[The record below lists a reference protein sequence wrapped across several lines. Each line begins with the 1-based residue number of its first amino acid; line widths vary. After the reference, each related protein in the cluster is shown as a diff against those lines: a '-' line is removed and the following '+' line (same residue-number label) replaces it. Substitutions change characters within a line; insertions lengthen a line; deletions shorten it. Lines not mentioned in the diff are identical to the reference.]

1 MTSRTDAPVASPAPR
16 PSPAVHRRGT
26 ARAAGVIAVA
36 AAAVTAV
43 SGCMVGVDYKQPVTK
58 APTDYGESHAGPTTR
73 ASEPIDLAI
82 WWRSFHDPEL
92 NSLINRAIHDN
103 NTLLQAEARVRQARA
118 QLGIE
123 WGNEFPT
130 LFLDGSYTRT
140 QTARSRGVVTGTSA
154 GNTTGGTGTT
164 TGTGGTGTGTG
175 TGGTTGTTTTGGTGS
190 ATGGAAGGSGTSL
203 VSGLTGHR
211 QNDLYQAGFDAGW
224 EVDVFGGN
232 RRSIEAAEDDL
243 ELQVNARRNA
253 LVTLT
258 AEVARD
264 YVLLRG
270 YQLQLQFANS
280 NLASERS
287 TLELTRSR
295 FRAGLTSDLDVANA
309 EASVAQTAATI
320 PSLEI
325 LIKQSIH
332 VLSILLGDE
341 PMALAAE
348 LGKDAPIPPTPS
360 EVPVGLPSELL
371 RRRPDV
377 RQAERQLAEN
387 TALIGVAV
395 AQLFPK
401 FSLTGSVGQ
410 ENSRFGL
417 TARSLSTIWSFGP
430 QVSWQILS
438 YTQLRDQIR
447 VTNAQQA
454 QSLYAYHQVVLQSFA
469 DVEDALVA
477 YAQDQVRA
485 KALQDEVNANQ
496 RAVDLST
503 QLYTRGL
510 GDFLNVL
517 TAQRALFTAQNDLAI
532 SQSNV
537 ATDLVQLYK
546 ALGGGWDETDEQQF
560 QKNENPAIP
569 VSNGVPGEKV
579 TG

>member
-1 MTSRTDAPVASPAPR
+1 
-16 PSPAVHRRGT
+16 
-26 ARAAGVIAVA
+26 
-36 AAAVTAV
+36 
-43 SGCMVGVDYKQPVTK
+43 MVGVDYKTPQAK
-58 APTDYGESHAGPTTR
+58 APTGYGESHAGPTTR
-73 ASEPIDLAI
+73 AAEPVDLAV
-82 WWRSFHDPEL
+82 WWRTFKDPEL
-92 NSLINRAIHDN
+92 NSLINRAINDN
-103 NTLLQAEARVRQARA
+103 NTFLQAQARVRQARA
-118 QLGIE
+118 QLGVE

-130 LFLDGSYTRT
+130 LSLDGSYTRSQSQKIGT
-140 QTARSRGVVTGTSA
+140 KTTSGSGTTGSGTTGTS
-154 GNTTGGTGTT
+154 GSGTTGTT
-164 TGTGGTGTGTG
+164 GTTGTGTG
-175 TGGTTGTTTTGGTGS
+175 STTTGGSTATGS
-190 ATGGAAGGSGTSL
+190 TSN
-203 VSGLTGHR
+203 VSEVNSLLTGHR

-224 EVDVFGGN
+224 EIDVFGGD
-232 RRSIEAAEDDL
+232 RRRIEAAEDDL
-243 ELQVNARRNA
+243 EMQVNARRNA

-270 YQLQLQFANS
+270 YQLQLGYANS

-295 FRAGLTSDLDVANA
+295 FKAGLTSDLDVANA

-320 PSLEI
+320 PSLQI
-325 LIKQSIH
+325 QIKQTIH
-332 VLSILLGDE
+332 ALSVLLGQE

-348 LGKDAPIPPTPS
+348 LGKDAPIPITPS

-395 AQLFPK
+395 ADLFPK
-401 FSLTGSVGQ
+401 FSLTGAVAQ

-417 TARSLSTIWSFGP
+417 TAKSLSTIWSFGP
-430 QVSWQILS
+430 TVSWQILS

-447 VTNAQQA
+447 VANATQA
-454 QSLYAYHQVVLQSFA
+454 QSLYAYHQTVLQSFS

-477 YAQDQVRA
+477 YAQDQVRT
-485 KALQDEVNANQ
+485 KALNDEVNANQ

-517 TAQRALFTAQNDLAI
+517 TAQRALFSAQNDLAV

-546 ALGGGWDETDEQQF
+546 ALGGGWDEKDEKQF
-560 QKNENPAIP
+560 QKNENPGLA
-569 VSNGVPGEKV
+569 VSQDTVAKD
-579 TG
+579 